1 MKKLFKYLK
10 DFRVECVLGPLFK
23 LFEAALEL
31 LIPIIVK
38 LIIDG
43 GIGGGNTSFAVKM
56 VLLMVGMGAVGFV
69 LSVIAQ
75 YFAAKASVGFA
86 AKIRYALFRHIGKLS
101 FTELDNAGEAT
112 LITRLTGDI
121 NQIQT
126 GMNLCLRL
134 LLRSPFV
141 VFGAMIMAFTI
152 DVKAALIFA
161 LSIPILSVIVFGIML
176 INIRLY
182 KKVQSGLDGVLSK
195 TRETLSGAR
204 VVRAFAKEDDE
215 VREFK
220 SRNSSYVASQK
231 FVGKISALMNPLT
244 YIVINIAVI
253 VLINQ
258 GAISV
263 YAGALTQGAVVA
275 LYNYMSQILV
285 ELIKLA
291 NLIINIT
298 KFVACGNRVQ
308 AVLETEIEESGE
320 LIPDTNSQTAVEFK
334 NVYLKYSG
342 AGDYSL
348 EDISFSANM
357 GETVGIIGATGCGKT
372 SLINLI
378 PGFYTAEKGEIRV
391 FGEDVSKLNKSV
403 LLSKISIVP
412 QRASLFSGSIRK
424 NMLIGSPKASD
435 EEIISAITMAQA
447 QDILSSKKEGLDFCL
462 SAGGKNLSGGQRQ
475 RLTIAR
481 ALVKKPEILILDDSF
496 SALDFATDAALRSA
510 IRSLPFNPTVF
521 MVSQRISSIIGA
533 DKILVLDDG
542 KLVGCGTHS
551 ELLESCEIYREIY
564 ISQSGEEAAV

>member
-10 DFRVECVLGPLFK
+10 DFRAECVLGPLFK

-126 GMNLCLRL
+126 GTNLCLRL

-161 LSIPILSVIVFGIML
+161 ASIPILSVIVFGIML

-348 EDISFSANM
+348 EDISFSANK
-357 GETVGIIGATGCGKT
+357 GDTVGIIGATGCGKT

-447 QDILSSKKEGLDFCL
+447 QDILSSKKEGLDFRL

>member
-10 DFRVECVLGPLFK
+10 DFRAECVLGPLFK

-31 LIPIIVK
+31 LVPIIVK

-43 GIGGGNTSFAVKM
+43 GIGGSTSFAVKM
-56 VLLMVGMGAVGFV
+56 VLLMAGMGAVGFV

-126 GMNLCLRL
+126 GTNLCLRL

-161 LSIPILSVIVFGIML
+161 ASIPILSVIVFGIML

-220 SRNSSYVASQK
+220 NRNSSYVASQK

-253 VLINQ
+253 VLIKQ

-308 AVLETEIEESGE
+308 AVLDTEPEKSGE
-320 LIPDTNSQTAVEFK
+320 LMPDTNSQTAVEFK

-348 EDISFSANM
+348 EDISFSANK

-378 PGFYTAEKGEIRV
+378 PGFYTAEKGEVHV
-391 FGEDVSKLNKSV
+391 FGEDVSRQNKTA
-403 LLSKISIVP
+403 LLSKIGIVP
-412 QRASLFSGSIRK
+412 QKASLFSGSIRK
-424 NMLIGSPKASD
+424 NMLIGNPRASD
-435 EEIISAITMAQA
+435 EEIISAITMAQGK
-447 QDILSSKKEGLDFCL
+447 DILSSKREGLDFRL

-481 ALVKKPEILILDDSF
+481 ALVKKPEILIFDDSF

-564 ISQSGEEAAV
+564 TSQSGEEAAV

>member
-10 DFRVECVLGPLFK
+10 DYRAECVLGPLFK

-43 GIGGGNTSFAVKM
+43 GIGGGNPSFTVKM

-101 FTELDNAGEAT
+101 FTELDNAGEST

-215 VREFK
+215 VGEFK

-231 FVGKISALMNPLT
+231 FVGKI
-244 YIVINIAVI
+244 
-253 VLINQ
+253 
-258 GAISV
+258 
-263 YAGALTQGAVVA
+263 
-275 LYNYMSQILV
+275 
-285 ELIKLA
+285 
-291 NLIINIT
+291 
-298 KFVACGNRVQ
+298 
-308 AVLETEIEESGE
+308 
-320 LIPDTNSQTAVEFK
+320 
-334 NVYLKYSG
+334 
-342 AGDYSL
+342 
-348 EDISFSANM
+348 
-357 GETVGIIGATGCGKT
+357 
-372 SLINLI
+372 
-378 PGFYTAEKGEIRV
+378 
-391 FGEDVSKLNKSV
+391 
-403 LLSKISIVP
+403 
-412 QRASLFSGSIRK
+412 
-424 NMLIGSPKASD
+424 
-435 EEIISAITMAQA
+435 
-447 QDILSSKKEGLDFCL
+447 
-462 SAGGKNLSGGQRQ
+462 
-475 RLTIAR
+475 
-481 ALVKKPEILILDDSF
+481 
-496 SALDFATDAALRSA
+496 
-510 IRSLPFNPTVF
+510 
-521 MVSQRISSIIGA
+521 
-533 DKILVLDDG
+533 
-542 KLVGCGTHS
+542 
-551 ELLESCEIYREIY
+551 
-564 ISQSGEEAAV
+564 

>member
-10 DFRVECVLGPLFK
+10 DFRAECVLGPLFK

-31 LIPIIVK
+31 LVPIIVK

-126 GMNLCLRL
+126 GTNLCLRL

-161 LSIPILSVIVFGIML
+161 ASIPILSVIVFGIML

-220 SRNSSYVASQK
+220 NRNSSYVASQK

-253 VLINQ
+253 VLIKQ

-308 AVLETEIEESGE
+308 AILDTEPEKSGE
-320 LIPDTNSQTAVEFK
+320 LMPDTNSQTAVEFK

-348 EDISFSANM
+348 EDISFSANK

-391 FGEDVSKLNKSV
+391 FGEDVSRQNKTA
-403 LLSKISIVP
+403 LLSKIGIVP
-412 QRASLFSGSIRK
+412 QKASLFSGSIRK
-424 NMLIGSPKASD
+424 NMLIGNPRASD
-435 EEIISAITMAQA
+435 EEIISAITMAQGK
-447 QDILSSKKEGLDFCL
+447 DILSSKREGLDFRL

-564 ISQSGEEAAV
+564 TSQSGEEAAV

>member
-10 DFRVECVLGPLFK
+10 DFRAECVLGPLFK

-126 GMNLCLRL
+126 GTNLCLRL

-161 LSIPILSVIVFGIML
+161 ASIPILSVIVFGIML

-215 VREFK
+215 VRQFK
-220 SRNSSYVASQK
+220 NRNSSYVASQK

-253 VLINQ
+253 VLIKQ

-308 AVLETEIEESGE
+308 AVLDTEPEKSGE
-320 LIPDTNSQTAVEFK
+320 LMPDTNAQTAVEFK

-348 EDISFSANM
+348 EDISFSANK

-378 PGFYTAEKGEIRV
+378 PGFYTAEKGEVRV
-391 FGEDVSKLNKSV
+391 FGEDVSRQNKTA
-403 LLSKISIVP
+403 LLSKIGIVP
-412 QRASLFSGSIRK
+412 QKASLFSGSIRK
-424 NMLIGSPKASD
+424 NMLIGNPKASD
-435 EEIISAITMAQA
+435 EEIISAITMAQGK
-447 QDILSSKKEGLDFCL
+447 DILSSKREGLDFRL

-564 ISQSGEEAAV
+564 TSQSGEEAAV

>member
-10 DFRVECVLGPLFK
+10 DFRAECVLGPLFK

-126 GMNLCLRL
+126 GTNLCLRL

-161 LSIPILSVIVFGIML
+161 ASIPILSVIVFGIML

-215 VREFK
+215 VRQFK
-220 SRNSSYVASQK
+220 NRNSSYVASQK

-253 VLINQ
+253 VLIKQ

-308 AVLETEIEESGE
+308 AVLDTEPEKSGE
-320 LIPDTNSQTAVEFK
+320 LMPDTNAQTAVEFK

-348 EDISFSANM
+348 EDISFSANK

-378 PGFYTAEKGEIRV
+378 PGFYTAEKGEVRV
-391 FGEDVSKLNKSV
+391 FGEDVSRQNKTA
-403 LLSKISIVP
+403 LLSKIGIVP
-412 QRASLFSGSIRK
+412 QKASLFSGSIRK
-424 NMLIGSPKASD
+424 NMLIGNPKASD
-435 EEIISAITMAQA
+435 EEIISAITMAQGK
-447 QDILSSKKEGLDFCL
+447 DILSSKREGLDFRL

-481 ALVKKPEILILDDSF
+481 ALVKKPEILIFDDSF

-564 ISQSGEEAAV
+564 TSQSGEEAAV

>member
-10 DFRVECVLGPLFK
+10 DYRAECVLGPLFK

-43 GIGGGNTSFAVKM
+43 GIGGGNPSFTVKM

-101 FTELDNAGEAT
+101 FTELDNAGEST

-215 VREFK
+215 VGEFK

-253 VLINQ
+253 VLIKQ

-298 KFVACGNRVQ
+298 KFAACGNRVQ

-320 LIPDTNSQTAVEFK
+320 LIPDTNSKPAVEFK

-348 EDISFSANM
+348 EDISFSANK
-357 GETVGIIGATGCGKT
+357 GDTVGIIGATGCGKT

-378 PGFYTAEKGEIRV
+378 PGFYTAEKGDVRV
-391 FGEDVSKLNKSV
+391 FGEDVSKLNRSV

-424 NMLIGSPKASD
+424 NMLIGNPEASD

-447 QDILSSKKEGLDFCL
+447 RDILSSKKEGLDFCL

-496 SALDFATDAALRSA
+496 SALDFATDAALRAA
-510 IRSLPFNPTVF
+510 IRSLTFSPTVF

>member
-10 DFRVECVLGPLFK
+10 DFRAECVLGPLFK

-126 GMNLCLRL
+126 GTNLCLRL

-161 LSIPILSVIVFGIML
+161 ASIPILSVIVFGIML

-220 SRNSSYVASQK
+220 NRNSSYVASQK

-253 VLINQ
+253 VLIKQ

-308 AVLETEIEESGE
+308 AILDTEPEKSGE
-320 LIPDTNSQTAVEFK
+320 LMPDTNSQTAVEFK

-348 EDISFSANM
+348 EDISFSANK

-391 FGEDVSKLNKSV
+391 FGEDVSRQNKTA
-403 LLSKISIVP
+403 LLSKIGIVP
-412 QRASLFSGSIRK
+412 QKASLFSGSIRK
-424 NMLIGSPKASD
+424 NMLIGNPRASD
-435 EEIISAITMAQA
+435 EEIISAITMAQGK
-447 QDILSSKKEGLDFCL
+447 DILSSKREGLDFRL

-564 ISQSGEEAAV
+564 TSQSGEEAAV